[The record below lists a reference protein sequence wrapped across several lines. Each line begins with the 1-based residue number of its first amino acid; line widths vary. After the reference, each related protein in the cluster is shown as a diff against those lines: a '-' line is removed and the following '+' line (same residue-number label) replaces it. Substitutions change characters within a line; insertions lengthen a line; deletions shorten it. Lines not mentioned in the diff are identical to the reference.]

1 MITGQLIGLFVL
13 GYLIGAIP
21 FGVIAGRLMRGI
33 DVRDYGSG
41 GMGMTNV
48 MRTVGRKAGL
58 LVMIADLLKGAG
70 AVALAWPII
79 GSSPDMLGWGHAVA
93 GMAAVVGHSWPVYIR
108 FRGGRG
114 IATGAGA
121 LLVIY
126 WPVALIS
133 VVVFIAVVRLTR
145 YVSLGSILA
154 TLAMLLSMILFV
166 VVYDREPVASI
177 AFAAV
182 VAAVIIFRHRGNISR
197 LRSHTE
203 SKIGQKVKTS

>member
-1 MITGQLIGLFVL
+1 MIAGQLIGLFVL

-21 FGVIAGRLMRGI
+21 FGVIAGRLVRGI

-70 AVALAWPII
+70 AVALAWPIV
-79 GSSPDMLGWGHAVA
+79 GTSSDMLGWGHAIA
-93 GMAAVVGHSWPVYIR
+93 GMAAVIGHSWPVYIR
-108 FRGGRG
+108 FKGGKG

-154 TLAMLLSMILFV
+154 TLAMLLSMIPFV
-166 VVYDREPVASI
+166 IYEMEPVASV
-177 AFAAV
+177 AFAAA

-197 LRSHTE
+197 LRSRTE
-203 SKIGQKVKTS
+203 SKIGQRVKTS